1 MLKSKKTS
9 YIFVIF
15 LNTKKNIKKKYLLI
29 VAVLFVVTSL
39 FLPKKKATKPAATSA
54 IFNYIPRL
62 AISLSIRTKSEY

>member
-1 MLKSKKTS
+1 
-9 YIFVIF
+9 
-15 LNTKKNIKKKYLLI
+15 LLI

-62 AISLSIRTKSEY
+62 AI

>member
-1 MLKSKKTS
+1 
-9 YIFVIF
+9 
-15 LNTKKNIKKKYLLI
+15 LLI